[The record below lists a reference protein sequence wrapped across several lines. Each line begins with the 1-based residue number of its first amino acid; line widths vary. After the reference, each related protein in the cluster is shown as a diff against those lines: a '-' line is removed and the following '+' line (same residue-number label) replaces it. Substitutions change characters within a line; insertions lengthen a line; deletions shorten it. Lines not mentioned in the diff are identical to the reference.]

1 MKRTIALRADGGPE
15 IGLGHFMRAIALAE
29 MLHDSFHCVFYT
41 KDPSPFQISQMEA
54 VCQHWVALPDDY
66 AHLEAFLQEL
76 RGDEIVVLDNYY
88 FETDYQLTL
97 KEKGCKLVCID
108 DLHDKHYVADAV
120 INHAEGLD
128 PSSFSCEAYTHLY
141 LGLKYA
147 MLRQEFLDEA
157 SGIVR
162 NPRQVM
168 VCMGGSIQQ
177 ELLDKIIIALSRI
190 EEELDFYIIANG
202 DLSIPEDAN
211 QGAKFHF
218 SSGLSSA
225 EMRSLML
232 QSTLALLPA
241 STIAL
246 ESIACRLPGI
256 IGYYAPNQQYLYE
269 GIRANGLALTAG
281 DLNVLDPDTLAGLIV
296 SLWKDEVRRKYIVEK
311 QKLHLDL
318 KSPGRIKDLFLALAN
333 E

>member
-1 MKRTIALRADGGPE
+1 MRT
-15 IGLGHFMRAIALAE
+15 IALAE
-29 MLHDSFHCVFYT
+29 MLNDSFHCVFYT
-41 KDPSPFQISQMEA
+41 KDPSAFQIRLMEA
-54 VCQHWVALPDDY
+54 VCQHWVALPNDHG
-66 AHLEAFLQEL
+66 HLEAFLQEL

-88 FETDYQLTL
+88 FETEYQHAL

-120 INHAEGLD
+120 INHAEGLN
-128 PSSFSCEAYTHLY
+128 PTVFSCEEYTRLC
-141 LGLKYA
+141 LGLNYA
-147 MLRQEFLDEA
+147 MLRQVFFEEA
-157 SGIVR
+157 TDSVR

-168 VCMGGSIQQ
+168 VCMGGSVQKD
-177 ELLDKIIIALSRI
+177 LMNKIITALSRI
-190 EEELDFYIIANG
+190 EEELDFYIIAHG
-202 DLSIPEDAN
+202 DLSIPEGAN
-211 QGAKFHF
+211 PRAKFYF

-256 IGYYAPNQQYLYE
+256 IGYYATNQQYLYE
-269 GIRANGLALTAG
+269 GIRANGLAVAAG
-281 DLNVLDPDTLAGLIV
+281 DLSDLDPDNLAGQIV
-296 SLWKDEVRRKYIVEK
+296 SLWKDEANKKAIVEK

-318 KSPGRIKDLFLALAN
+318 KSPERIKGLFLALAN